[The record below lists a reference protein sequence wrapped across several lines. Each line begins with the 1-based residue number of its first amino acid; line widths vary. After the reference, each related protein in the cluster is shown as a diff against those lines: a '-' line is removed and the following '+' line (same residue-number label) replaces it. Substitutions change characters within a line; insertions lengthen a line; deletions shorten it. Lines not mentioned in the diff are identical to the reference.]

1 MSAVTYRRSSIC
13 LYLNKPDSGAM
24 SKQITTT
31 EKIARVDEATFE
43 SAVIDSNVP
52 VFVDFYAD
60 WCGPCHMIEPTIQA
74 LSEEYDGKVKFV
86 KINIDNNQELA
97 MKYDVMS
104 IPTGMLFEN
113 GTVKDSL
120 VGALPAWRYQ
130 QLIDRALGSGG
141 LKTGKQ

>member
-1 MSAVTYRRSSIC
+1 
-13 LYLNKPDSGAM
+13 M

-120 VGALPAWRYQ
+120 VGAFPAWRYQ